1 MTMQQILIIGPD
13 AYLARDIEKHFHDI
27 NITKKDRFSLEEP
40 KEFYSKFDGIINFT
54 IQPQFFQKELS
65 EEELID
71 VQIAK
76 KISSSKTTKLIML
89 SSRKV
94 YGAHM
99 NADILQENDIL
110 SPQDFY
116 ARNKL
121 KAENLIRHFLPNQHL
136 ILRIANILGEP
147 VNRLDYKTFMGWI
160 SKSIISQG
168 KLIVTENPY
177 TKKDFI
183 TKEYLQKALF
193 ALIFYNKIGT
203 YNIGAQFALPLK
215 ELLTKIVGKENI
227 SFDNTTPPRDQFIL
241 DSSKLH
247 EVLPPFSK
255 KELNKKCSEN
265 RKKIQQMILMKGHI
279 NG

>member
-1 MTMQQILIIGPD
+1 MIKQKILIIGPD
-13 AYLARDIEKHFHDI
+13 AYLARDIEKYFHNID
-27 NITKKDRFSLEEP
+27 ITKMDRFSLEES
-40 KEFYSKFDGIINFT
+40 KDFYSQFNGIINFT

-76 KISSSKTTKLIML
+76 KITSSKTKLIML

-99 NADILQENDIL
+99 DADILQENDAVQ
-110 SPQDFY
+110 PQDFY

-121 KAENLIRHFLPNQHL
+121 KTEDLIRHFLPNQYL

-168 KLIVTENPY
+168 KLIVTENPH

-227 SFDNTTPPRDQFIL
+227 SFDNATPPRDQFIL

-265 RKKIQQMILMKGHI
+265 RKKIQQMILMKGHV